1 MDSFELNKIIGA
13 VLGTLL
19 FIMGVGFIAEA
30 IYEPIEGAGPGY
42 ALAGQAEG
50 EGEGTGGEAAPPAL
64 ADIGTLLL
72 TADAAAGQASAKKCQ
87 ACHDF
92 TSGGPN
98 KTGPNLYDVVERP
111 IGSHEGFSYS
121 AGMIA
126 HKDAGDIWSYDNLN
140 HFLLSPKAFTP
151 GTKMAFAGVKDDA
164 ERANII
170 AYLATLSASPKPYP
184 APAAPDA
191 AAPPAE
197 GAASSE
203 AAPPADVVAPS
214 SEPVSTESSS
224 AAQ

>member
-42 ALAGQAEG
+42 ALAGQVE
-50 EGEGTGGEAAPPAL
+50 EPGTGGEAPPPAL

-98 KTGPNLYDVVERP
+98 KTGPNLYDVVERL
-111 IGSHEGFSYS
+111 IGGHEGFSYS
-121 AGMIA
+121 AVLTS
-126 HKDAGDIWSYDNLN
+126 HKDAGDLWTYDNLN
-140 HFLLSPKAFTP
+140 HFLLSPKAFAQ

-184 APAAPDA
+184 APAAAAPEA

-197 GAASSE
+197 ARTTTRAARIGFCME
-203 AAPPADVVAPS
+203 RLPCEWPGRGPGRA
-214 SEPVSTESSS
+214 
-224 AAQ
+224 

>member
-42 ALAGQAEG
+42 ALAGQAETP
-50 EGEGTGGEAAPPAL
+50 GTGGETPPAL
-64 ADIGTLLL
+64 QIADIGTLLL
-72 TADAAAGQASAKKCQ
+72 TADATAGQASAKKCQ

-98 KTGPNLYDVVERP
+98 KTGPNLYELVDRL

-126 HKDAGDIWSYDNLN
+126 HKDAGDLWSYDNLN
-140 HFLLSPKAFTP
+140 HFLLAPKVFTP

-164 ERANII
+164 ERANLI

-197 GAASSE
+197 GAASS
-203 AAPPADVVAPS
+203 